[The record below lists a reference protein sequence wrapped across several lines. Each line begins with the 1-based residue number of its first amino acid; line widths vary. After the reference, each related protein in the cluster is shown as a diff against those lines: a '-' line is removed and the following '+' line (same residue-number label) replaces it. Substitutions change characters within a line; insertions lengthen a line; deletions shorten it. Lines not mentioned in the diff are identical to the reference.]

1 MFLDKEALNRLKN
14 EKLNDGKHGKHGNKG
29 NKGTVLP
36 PFSVFYGY

>member
-14 EKLNDGKHGKHGNKG
+14 EKLNHGKHGKHGNEG